1 MTNIGELIPRQHL
14 KVYRRVYEK
23 IGALNLLGLADD
35 GWRKPFSGIDYNLRI
50 LVKRGYLNEKD
61 IPEINLH
68 IHQCVAKRGPSFL
81 LLTIPDALSLR
92 HKGPTRRNPALNFL
106 IYALSYDCRA
116 FTGKPHYS
124 AIADYLN
131 QAEIYS
137 NEKNHEPFDSDTLR
151 KRAKRLDESDVSDT
165 LLFGW
170 FLCDSDDPLIP
181 PEMAAGYDSR
191 GYLKSLPHNPFDLP
205 PKNNP
210 LSRRAPP

>member
-1 MTNIGELIPRQHL
+1 MTDIGELIPRQHL

-35 GWRKPFSGIDYNLRI
+35 GWRKPFSDIEDNLLI
-50 LVKRGYLNEKD
+50 LVKRGYLNEQD
-61 IPEINLH
+61 IPEIERY
-68 IHQCVAKRGPSFL
+68 IFQFAAKRGPSFL

-131 QAEIYS
+131 RAKIYS
-137 NEKNHEPFDSDTLR
+137 NAKNEPFDAAALG
-151 KRAKRLDESDVSDT
+151 KRAKRLDKSDVSDT
-165 LLFGW
+165 VLFASV
-170 FLCDSDDPLIP
+170 LCDHDDPLIP
-181 PEMAAGYDSR
+181 PEIAAGYDSR
-191 GYLKSLPHNPFDLP
+191 GYLKSLPHNPFDKLP
-205 PKNNP
+205 ENNP
-210 LSRRAPP
+210 LSIMKRV

>member
-1 MTNIGELIPRQHL
+1 MKDIGAFIPRQHL

-35 GWRKPFSGIDYNLRI
+35 GWEKPFYDIEDNLRI
-50 LVKRGYLNEKD
+50 LVKRGYLNKED
-61 IPEINLH
+61 IPEIKRYVFH
-68 IHQCVAKRGPSFL
+68 CAAKRGPSFL

-92 HKGPTRRNPALNFL
+92 HKGPTRRDPALNFL
-106 IYALSYDCRA
+106 IYALCYDCRA

-131 QAEIYS
+131 RAKIYS
-137 NEKNHEPFDSDTLR
+137 NAKNEPFDAAALG